1 MKSIKSK
8 LSSRKRITIKKIKT
22 LVNKALANSFQ
33 AKLAKGYKYLID
45 IEKGSMFKTATGIRG
60 VYLSS
65 TPTSAKVIIV
75 SHRFSEEDKSYYLG
89 KQNIGNTT
97 EFKNG

>member
-1 MKSIKSK
+1 MKSTKSK
-8 LSSRKRITIKKIKT
+8 LSSRRPITTKKIKT
-22 LVNKALANSFQ
+22 LVKKALADSFQ
-33 AKLAKGYKYLID
+33 SKPAKGYKYLVD
-45 IEKGSMFKTATGIRG
+45 IEKGSMFETATGLRG

-75 SHRFSEEDKSYYLG
+75 SCKFLEEDKSYYLG

-97 EFKNG
+97 EVKNG